1 MTTTRN
7 IRLLISFDGT
17 DFNGWQR
24 QKHDITIQGEIEK
37 CLTRMTNTDID
48 LHGAGRTD
56 AGVHAEGMV
65 AHFLTSTNISCN
77 AFMRGLNSM
86 LPYAIRI
93 LDAAEV
99 EETFHSRFSAQGKH
113 YEYSLFTGDIMPPLE
128 RLYILH
134 TPFILDFSSIKACLS
149 ILIGTHD
156 FSSFENTGS
165 RDKEKISRKGAVRT
179 LMVAELNATG
189 ENRYTLTFIGEGFL
203 RHMVRNI
210 VGTLLEVG
218 KGRRSVEDFRRA
230 LKAKDRN
237 AAGPTAPPH
246 GLKLKKVLY

>member
-37 CLTRMTNTDID
+37 CLTRMTNTEVD

-65 AHFLTSTNISCN
+65 AHFQTSTSISCP

-93 LDAAEV
+93 LRADEV
-99 EETFHSRFSAQGKH
+99 EETFHSRFSARGKH
-113 YEYSLFTGDIMPPLE
+113 YEYSLFTGEIMPPME
-128 RLYILH
+128 RLYTLH
-134 TPFILDFSSIKACLS
+134 IPYSLDFTSIKACLS
-149 ILIGTHD
+149 ILVGTHD
-156 FSSFENTGS
+156 FSSFENAGS
-165 RDKEKISRKGAVRT
+165 RDKEKESRKGAVRN
-179 LMVAELNATG
+179 LMAAELNATG
-189 ENRYTLTFIGEGFL
+189 DNRYIFTFIGEGFL

-218 KGRRSVEDFRRA
+218 KGRRSVEEFRRT
-230 LKAKDRN
+230 LMAKDRN
-237 AAGPTAPPH
+237 AGGATAPPH

>member
-37 CLTRMTNTDID
+37 CLTRMTNTEID

-56 AGVHAEGMV
+56 AGVHATGMV
-65 AHFLTSTNISCN
+65 AHFLTSTRISCP

-93 LDAAEV
+93 LEAEEV
-99 EETFHSRFSAQGKH
+99 DESFHSRFSARGKH
-113 YEYSLFTGDIMPPLE
+113 YEYSLYTGETMPPME
-128 RLYILH
+128 RLYTLH
-134 TPFILDFSSIKACLS
+134 APYDLDFQSINKCLS
-149 ILIGTHD
+149 VLVGTHD
-156 FSSFENTGS
+156 FSSFENAGS
-165 RDKEKISRKGAVRT
+165 RDKEKESRKGAVRT
-179 LMVAELNATG
+179 IMLATLDETG
-189 ENRYTLTFIGEGFL
+189 KNRYTFTFIGEGFL

-218 KGRRSVEDFRRA
+218 KGRRSVEDFRSV
-230 LKAKDRN
+230 LLAKDRN
-237 AAGPTAPPH
+237 VAGPTAPPH